1 MKESNG
7 MVVLVLVLIWLVVTL
22 PIAVRKLSE
31 FQLVSSVARFRHQT
45 EMLERTHVKFVGAGV
60 RAPGSPPRA
69 PVLDESQLTALREI
83 RARIEA
89 QRTRRRE
96 TLLLLGS
103 GICSTL
109 LVGEV
114 PELRAFW
121 VVAVLLATVT
131 GVYLA
136 LLVRCAA
143 AESAAAE
150 RARKVVALSVGPRN
164 PLSEQEPRVL
174 AAGGGVHVV
183 VAPDADFSGPH
194 LVGPDWPD

>member
-1 MKESNG
+1 
-7 MVVLVLVLIWLVVTL
+7 MVLLVLVLIWLVVTL
-22 PIAVRKLSE
+22 PIAVRKFSE
-31 FQLVSSVARFRHQT
+31 FQLMSSVARFQHQT
-45 EMLERTHVKFVGAGV
+45 EMLGRTHVKFVGAGV

-69 PVLDESQLTALREI
+69 PVREI
-83 RARIEA
+83 RARIEV

-109 LVGEV
+109 LIGEV

-121 VVAVLLATVT
+121 VVAVLLATIT

-164 PLSEQEPRVL
+164 ALFEQERRVI
-174 AAGGGVHVV
+174 AAGGGGHVV
-183 VAPDADFSGPH
+183 VAPDAEFSRPH
-194 LVGPDWPD
+194 LVGPDGPD

>member
-1 MKESNG
+1 
-7 MVVLVLVLIWLVVTL
+7 
-22 PIAVRKLSE
+22 
-31 FQLVSSVARFRHQT
+31 
-45 EMLERTHVKFVGAGV
+45 VKFVGAGV
-60 RAPGSPPRA
+60 RASGSPPRA
-69 PVLDESQLTALREI
+69 PVLDETQLIALREI

-114 PELRAFW
+114 PELRVFW

-136 LLVRCAA
+136 LLVQCAA

-150 RARKVVALSVGPRN
+150 RARKVVALSVGPRDTL
-164 PLSEQEPRVL
+164 PEQERRVI
-174 AAGGGVHVV
+174 AAGGGGHVV
-183 VAPDADFSGPH
+183 VAPKAGFSGPH
-194 LVGPDWPD
+194 LVGLVGPD